1 MRKDIEKIANI
12 YESNVVRKH
21 NNLASLVQ
29 DTLEWLLP
37 IEDFEEAED
46 SCNMELDYVSSG
58 RESVVY
64 RENGVLIKLNTRPR
78 EEWEQFIK
86 LSCFVKTELYDAEF
100 GLVVLQE
107 ELTLDGTE
115 FRENNIESEIEACLK
130 SSGVSYDRKE
140 ITDENVGLT
149 DSGEWKLFDIPI
161 N

>member
-1 MRKDIEKIANI
+1 MDNTLKKLGMI
-12 YESNVVRKH
+12 YESSVMGKS
-21 NNLASLVQ
+21 LASQVK

-46 SCNMELDYVSSG
+46 SCNMELDYVGGG

-64 RENGVLIKLNTRPR
+64 RENGVMIKLNTRPR
-78 EEWEQFIK
+78 EEWEQFIN
-86 LSCFVKTELYDAEF
+86 LPCFVKTELYDAEF
-100 GLVVLQE
+100 GLVILQE

-115 FRENNIESEIEACLK
+115 FCENDIESEIEACLK
-130 SSGVSYDRKE
+130 TSGVPYDRRE